1 MREDVRRL
9 LLFVVTLV
17 LGLVM
22 IGVDLPLVQ
31 LLPVLVLIG
40 VVLLFATGAL
50 TPEDLGRVGARFR
63 RGRKE
68 TSARPGAGKTEPAK
82 KAASVPAGE
91 KGGPGL
97 FARMRSSL
105 KELIP
110 ERVPR
115 KEGEQKAGLFSRKK
129 KEDPLKGR
137 ATEQSSGTAAAAQS
151 ARPSAPAPSGG
162 GGKAEDPFLSLSDDE
177 LQTDLLDE
185 LDEMDDPIP
194 ETGEGLSLD
203 MEAVTPP
210 AEPELQGA
218 DSILSEHASDL
229 EEFTDLE
236 GIDEIDNELASLEEV
251 DLDEIQLSGLDG
263 LEDADL
269 SVPDIPDT
277 PGGPPDAVPDP
288 TVAAPDV
295 PMFTLPQDSLPDDI
309 YKSEPDMTAFAP
321 GSGGDNDML
330 SLLASDVK
338 SVKVEAD
345 MSILRDLRDVKV
357 SSEDLVT
364 DLEELFSVI
373 GMPAVK
379 GEKKGSGAVKR

>member
-50 TPEDLGRVGARFR
+50 TPEDLGQVGARFR
-63 RGRKE
+63 RDRKE
-68 TSARPGAGKTEPAK
+68 TSAKPGTGKTEPAK
-82 KAASVPAGE
+82 KAEPVPAGK

-137 ATEQSSGTAAAAQS
+137 ATEQSAGTAVA
-151 ARPSAPAPSGG
+151 ARPSAPSPSGG

-185 LDEMDDPIP
+185 LDEMDAPIP
-194 ETGEGLSLD
+194 ESGEGLSLD

-263 LEDADL
+263 LEDADQ
-269 SVPDIPDT
+269 SVPDLPDT
-277 PGGPPDAVPDP
+277 PGGPPDAVSDP
-288 TVAAPDV
+288 TAAAPDV

-309 YKSEPDMTAFAP
+309 FKSEPDMTAFAP

-364 DLEELFSVI
+364 DLESLFQVI

>member
-40 VVLLFATGAL
+40 VVLLFATGAV
-50 TPEDLGRVGARFR
+50 TPEDLGQIGARFR
-63 RGRKE
+63 RDRKE

-82 KAASVPAGE
+82 KAAPVPAGE

-137 ATEQSSGTAAAAQS
+137 GKEKSSGTAAAA
-151 ARPSAPAPSGG
+151 RPSAPSPSGG

-185 LDEMDDPIP
+185 LDEMDAPIP
-194 ETGEGLSLD
+194 ESGEGLSLD

-288 TVAAPDV
+288 TAAAPDV
-295 PMFTLPQDSLPDDI
+295 PMFALPQDSLPDEPSKD
-309 YKSEPDMTAFAP
+309 EPDMAAFAAGP
-321 GSGGDNDML
+321 MGDRDML

-364 DLEELFSVI
+364 DLEALFQVI

>member
-9 LLFVVTLV
+9 LLFLVTLII
-17 LGLVM
+17 GLLM

-40 VVLLFATGAL
+40 VLLLFATGAL
-50 TPEDLGRVGARFR
+50 TAGDLSQFGGRFKK
-63 RGRKE
+63 GRKE
-68 TSARPGAGKTEPAK
+68 KSAKPEKGKNELA
-82 KAASVPAGE
+82 E

-105 KELIP
+105 RELIP

-115 KEGEQKAGLFSRKK
+115 KEGEKKGGLFSRKK
-129 KEDPLKGR
+129 EEDLLKGR
-137 ATEQSSGTAAAAQS
+137 PAEKSRGPSTPVQPAQSSAS
-151 ARPSAPAPSGG
+151 ASSGG

-177 LQTDLLDE
+177 LQADLLDE
-185 LDEMDDPIP
+185 LDDIDALIP
-194 ETGEGLSLD
+194 EPTEGLSLD
-203 MEAVTPP
+203 MRAVTPP
-210 AEPELQGA
+210 AEPRLQGA
-218 DSILSEHASDL
+218 DAILSEHASDL

-236 GIDEIDNELASLEEV
+236 GIDQIDSELASLDDV
-251 DLDEIQLSGLDG
+251 DLDEIQLSGLEG
-263 LEDADL
+263 LDDADL
-269 SVPDIPDT
+269 SVPDIPD
-277 PGGPPDAVPDP
+277 GSPDAGPDP
-288 TVAAPDV
+288 TVEAPDV
-295 PMFTLPQDSLPDDI
+295 PMFALPQDALPD
-309 YKSEPDMTAFAP
+309 KLSKNEPDMATFAA

-364 DLEELFSVI
+364 DLEGLMQVI
-373 GMPAVK
+373 GMSGVK
-379 GEKKGSGAVKR
+379 GEKKGHGALK

>member
-50 TPEDLGRVGARFR
+50 TPEDLGRVARFR
-63 RGRKE
+63 RDRKE
-68 TSARPGAGKTEPAK
+68 TSASPGTAKTEPAK
-82 KAASVPAGE
+82 KAAPVPAGE

-137 ATEQSSGTAAAAQS
+137 ATGQSPAAAAQL

-177 LQTDLLDE
+177 MQTDLLDE
-185 LDEMDDPIP
+185 LDEMDALSP
-194 ETGEGLSLD
+194 ESGEGLSLD

-236 GIDEIDNELASLEEV
+236 GIDEIDNELASLEDV
-251 DLDEIQLSGLDG
+251 DLDEIQLSGLEG
-263 LEDADL
+263 LEDTDQG
-269 SVPDIPDT
+269 VPDIPET

-295 PMFTLPQDSLPDDI
+295 PLFTLPQDSLPDDI
-309 YKSEPDMTAFAP
+309 YKNEPDMTAFAP
-321 GSGGDNDML
+321 GSGGDSDML

-345 MSILRDLRDVKV
+345 LSILRDLRDVKV

>member
-9 LLFVVTLV
+9 LLFVATLV
-17 LGLVM
+17 TGLLM

-40 VVLLFATGAL
+40 VLLLFATGAL
-50 TPEDLGRVGARFR
+50 SAEDLSQFGERFK
-63 RGRKE
+63 RGKKE
-68 TSARPGAGKTEPAK
+68 KSAKPEKGKKEPVA
-82 KAASVPAGE
+82 
-91 KGGPGL
+91 KGGPGI

-105 KELIP
+105 QELIP

-115 KEGEQKAGLFSRKK
+115 KEGEKMGGLFSRKK
-129 KEDPLKGR
+129 EEDLLKGR
-137 ATEQSSGTAAAAQS
+137 PAEKSRG
-151 ARPSAPAPSGG
+151 PSAPVQPAQSSASASSGG

-185 LDEMDDPIP
+185 LDDMDAPIP
-194 ETGEGLSLD
+194 EPTEGLSLD
-203 MEAVTPP
+203 MGAVTPP

-218 DSILSEHASDL
+218 DAILSEHASDL

-236 GIDEIDNELASLEEV
+236 GIDQIDNELASLDDV
-251 DLDEIQLSGLDG
+251 DLDEIQLSGLEELD
-263 LEDADL
+263 DADM
-269 SVPDIPDT
+269 SIPEIPDA
-277 PGGPPDAVPDP
+277 PPDAGPDPTVAAPDP

-295 PMFTLPQDSLPDDI
+295 PMFALPQDALPD
-309 YKSEPDMTAFAP
+309 KPSKNEPDMAIFAA

-330 SLLASDVK
+330 SLLASEVK

-357 SSEDLVT
+357 SSDDLVT
-364 DLEELFSVI
+364 DLEGLMQVI
-373 GMPAVK
+373 GMPEVK
-379 GEKKGSGAVKR
+379 GEKKGHGALK